1 LLETIEDLHMETKSV
16 WIILVFNGIY
26 FSCLEEGAFESKN
39 ECSNHVE
46 DYIIPRHFTDM
57 GKEFDDYKWDFAEG
71 NSHGG
76 VLTWRDQYSASYITA
91 CELEVV
97 VEKKDES

>member
-1 LLETIEDLHMETKSV
+1 METKSV

-39 ECSNHVE
+39 DCSKHIE
-46 DYIIPRHFTDM
+46 EHIISRHFVSCNS
-57 GKEFDDYKWDFAEG
+57 KFDDYKYDFSE
-71 NSHGG
+71 NHSHGA
-76 VLTWRDQYSASYITA
+76 VLTWKDRHSGYYITA
-91 CELEVV
+91 CELDII